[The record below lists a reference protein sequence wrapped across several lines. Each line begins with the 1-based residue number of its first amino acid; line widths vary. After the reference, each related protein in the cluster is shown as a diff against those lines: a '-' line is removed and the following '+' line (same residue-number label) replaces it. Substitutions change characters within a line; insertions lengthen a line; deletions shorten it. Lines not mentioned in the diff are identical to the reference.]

1 MPNFNCHNE
10 LSGVK
15 LQEPK
20 KLTKFACFNLT
31 TYGRGDEKQKKL
43 DEQVQ
48 REEEERL
55 AALEFKAMPITSQAM
70 EGNFEV
76 VKSKKA
82 PTKPQSQKL
91 ASQDRSKQRQLF
103 E

>member
-1 MPNFNCHNE
+1 
-10 LSGVK
+10 
-15 LQEPK
+15 
-20 KLTKFACFNLT
+20 
-31 TYGRGDEKQKKL
+31 
-43 DEQVQ
+43 
-48 REEEERL
+48 
-55 AALEFKAMPITSQAM
+55 M

-103 E
+103 EQVKREKEAAIKQEHERKKQE